1 MKQLKVR
8 RRAPEICRKLMS
20 NFGEFAGISEAVS
33 RPANHDA
40 KGDLAASTLA
50 KARATKKRLPALDWI
65 SLYALAVNEEN
76 AAGGRVVTAP
86 TNGSAGVLPAVLRY
100 YLDFICPSPAHAE
113 QDIVDFL
120 LTASAIGMLCK
131 YIMAS

>member
-1 MKQLKVR
+1 MYK
-8 RRAPEICRKLMS
+8 KLMS
-20 NFGEFAGISEAVS
+20 NFAEFAGISGDIIG
-33 RPANHDA
+33 PANHDA
-40 KGDLAASTLA
+40 KGDLVTSSLA

-113 QDIVDFL
+113 QDIVDYL
-120 LTASAIGMLCK
+120 LTASAIGMLCTL
-131 YIMAS
+131 

>member
-1 MKQLKVR
+1 MT
-8 RRAPEICRKLMS
+8 
-20 NFGEFAGISEAVS
+20 NFAEFAGISS
-33 RPANHDA
+33 GI
-40 KGDLAASTLA
+40 GDLAKQDVKGDQRISSSF
-50 KARATKKRLPALDWI
+50 KVPSNKKRLHALDWI

-120 LTASAIGMLCK
+120 LTASAIGMLCNFPFFK
-131 YIMAS
+131 WIR